1 MTAARFTMPLRV
13 RYVECD
19 MQDRVFNGH
28 YLTWVDMAH
37 TDAMEE
43 LTGGYRALVD
53 GGIDLVVAAAALQFR
68 SPARF
73 DDRLTVDTT
82 IHPPGN
88 TSLRSDFAIF
98 RDAELL
104 AECAHEDVVARLAAG
119 PAAATLT
126 GRIRCRCPGIGSV
139 PAMPAPCA
147 SADRCAIIGEV
158 TRRPQ

>member
-104 AECAHEDVVARLAAG
+104 AECAMTHVCVGTVDYRKMPQPRPVGSGADVPGSDRFQPCLHRARRRTAAQLSG
-119 PAAATLT
+119 K
-126 GRIRCRCPGIGSV
+126 
-139 PAMPAPCA
+139 
-147 SADRCAIIGEV
+147 
-158 TRRPQ
+158 

>member
-104 AECAHEDVVARLAAG
+104 AECAMTHVCVGTVDYRKMSWPDWLRARL
-119 PAAATLT
+119 
-126 GRIRCRCPGIGSV
+126 
-139 PAMPAPCA
+139 
-147 SADRCAIIGEV
+147 
-158 TRRPQ
+158 PQP